1 MAVGFLGKITD
12 IKIGFLENRYDDSKT
27 FGVQFSLKEN
37 DSQCGCCYYKY
48 LISYSCISL
57 EELLFMRNLLLKYN
71 INSVSELIGK
81 PVMIYYEHASG
92 SPQCLGFS
100 CVDENGCEI

>member
-37 DSQCGCCYYKY
+37 DSQRGCCFYKY
-48 LISYSCISL
+48 LIGNSYVAL

-71 INSVSELIGK
+71 INFVAELIGK